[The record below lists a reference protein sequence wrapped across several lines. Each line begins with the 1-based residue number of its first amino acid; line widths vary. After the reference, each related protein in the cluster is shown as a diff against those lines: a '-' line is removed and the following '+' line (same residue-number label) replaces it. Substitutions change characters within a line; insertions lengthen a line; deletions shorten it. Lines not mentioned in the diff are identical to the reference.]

1 MTYWRVTW
9 HKLNICTD
17 LHSDISFP
25 RSSVRRCIAL
35 LSNLQTL
42 LPFAE
47 NGSGR
52 GTVLTSIPTGL
63 VVLSCVHA
71 LHEMRVRGSQ
81 DFKRESIGKCMVL
94 LNQCHIPSVSASFLS
109 LDPIILLVG
118 FKMIASFLVISWQVS
133 KKKIRPTIAMG
144 ISPQSSNL
152 SSHLFSCWFFPYPY
166 APWP

>member
-1 MTYWRVTW
+1 MTYWHVTW
-9 HKLNICTD
+9 HKHKKNCTD
-17 LHSDISFP
+17 IHSDISFP

-52 GTVLTSIPTGL
+52 GTLLTPIPTGL

-71 LHEMRVRGSQ
+71 LHELRVRGSQ
-81 DFKRESIGKCMVL
+81 DFKQESIGKCMVL

-109 LDPIILLVG
+109 LNPIMTGHFCWPKNHCITMG
-118 FKMIASFLVISWQVS
+118 
-133 KKKIRPTIAMG
+133 RPYGYPNMEK
-144 ISPQSSNL
+144 PMM
-152 SSHLFSCWFFPYPY
+152 FPKLG
-166 APWP
+166 